1 MDLEIKTDPM
11 DGVDQGMLYYTQQMN
26 LAPTFDLNVARYP
39 YQQTYPGKI
48 SNRIGQRS
56 TVKIVKNV
64 PRFIL
69 ESPRLLNSPTAMN
82 DSFGSSAGSSSGLSF
97 ESPDLSLENG
107 SMAQPIIE
115 INSFEQIDSWKQ

>member
-1 MDLEIKTDPM
+1 MVFI
-11 DGVDQGMLYYTQQMN
+11 GN
-26 LAPTFDLNVARYP
+26 LTII
-39 YQQTYPGKI
+39 I
-48 SNRIGQRS
+48 S
-56 TVKIVKNV
+56 
-64 PRFIL
+64 